1 MIGQQQDV
9 AEIAAPYLLTVD
21 EIRARDLW
29 RWRVGISGAVPTARG
44 GKVSEDIMV
53 PPEAL
58 QAAIDGI
65 GRIAHE
71 LKLVSCSW
79 GHAGDGNMHASF
91 LVDPGD
97 PDELALAN
105 RASDRLFELAIG
117 LGGSITGEHGIG
129 YLKRGQL
136 ARQWDAAALELHE
149 QIKRAFDRHG
159 IFNPGKKVARL

>member
-1 MIGQQQDV
+1 VIGQQQDV